1 MVGASLGALA
11 IWFFDAS
18 RATSQES
25 TATPSVGTA
34 TAQIHITA
42 TAIAHE
48 NPDIWLRFQD
58 DRGLLGR
65 AEVRIDASLRIPM
78 RGELEIVIFD
88 DDSDKKKTYIA
99 KFTDS
104 ENEYTSLRWKY
115 RISRDAIGHQR
126 EIDRMTVQFIPED
139 GNRINLICRQHS
151 SSDSEF
157 GVHSCVAESGSI
169 IVAIVQ
175 ATATAEIRTAVARQT
190 RTAHAN
196 HTATAYAPT
205 AAAQT
210 HTAVARQTAT
220 AAAYGTATTRVHRT
234 ATAHASTATAETQT
248 AVARQTSAAL
258 TAAVHRV
265 TARAQQTATA
275 AARTTIV
282 AARNQTATSSV
293 STARAQQTATAS
305 ARPTNTPRPTIYYV
319 HHTSS
324 VNVRSCASTTCARV
338 GTIPPGQAIA
348 VLREEAGDP
357 VNGDTRWL
365 AFTFDGQTRYLHASL
380 ATMTQPTSTPRPTN
394 TPLPT
399 RTPRPSATTPIRWQA
414 AETYY
419 VISTAANARPCP
431 TLTESCASV
440 RRFNYRDAITVIGEA
455 VGDSYQGSTNWKVIE
470 VGNQRLYIHATL
482 LSRSRPA
489 AVVNPTAPR
498 TGGGSAGGG
507 ASGIGRSSEYVPGS
521 CAEVR
526 RVTGS
531 CNFPP
536 GDPNYSRRRDR
547 DNDNLACEC

>member
-1 MVGASLGALA
+1 
-11 IWFFDAS
+11 
-18 RATSQES
+18 
-25 TATPSVGTA
+25 
-34 TAQIHITA
+34 
-42 TAIAHE
+42 
-48 NPDIWLRFQD
+48 
-58 DRGLLGR
+58 
-65 AEVRIDASLRIPM
+65 M

-338 GTIPPGQAIA
+338 GTIPPARQLRCCGKKQAI
-348 VLREEAGDP
+348 R
-357 VNGDTRWL
+357 
-365 AFTFDGQTRYLHASL
+365 
-380 ATMTQPTSTPRPTN
+380 
-394 TPLPT
+394 
-399 RTPRPSATTPIRWQA
+399 
-414 AETYY
+414 
-419 VISTAANARPCP
+419 
-431 TLTESCASV
+431 
-440 RRFNYRDAITVIGEA
+440 
-455 VGDSYQGSTNWKVIE
+455 
-470 VGNQRLYIHATL
+470 
-482 LSRSRPA
+482 
-489 AVVNPTAPR
+489 
-498 TGGGSAGGG
+498 
-507 ASGIGRSSEYVPGS
+507 
-521 CAEVR
+521 
-526 RVTGS
+526 
-531 CNFPP
+531 
-536 GDPNYSRRRDR
+536 
-547 DNDNLACEC
+547 